1 MFSRSIRIALA
12 SLALVAVAVPVVAFA
27 DSANA
32 GQVGEKG
39 DGKGEKGQFPMAA
52 DKFKEK
58 VEARITKARQHL
70 VDHMTK
76 KGVDADKQKSN
87 LEEFDAAAKQ
97 VRDATDTAC
106 TDGTVTKEE
115 AKGVR
120 DLAKKLHHE
129 AKAKHGKGKGNGKAK
144 GKGKGK
150 GKGQGKGN
158 SDA

>member
-39 DGKGEKGQFPMAA
+39 AGKGEKAQFPMAA
-52 DKFKEK
+52 DKFNEK
-58 VEARITKARQHL
+58 VEARITKVRQKL

-76 KGVDADKQKSN
+76 KGVDADKQTAALAK
-87 LEEFDAAAKQ
+87 FDEAAKQ
-97 VRDATDTAC
+97 VREAATNAGA
-106 TDGTVTKEE
+106 DGTVTKEE
-115 AKGVR
+115 AKNVR

-129 AKAKHGKGKGNGKAK
+129 GKAKNGKAK

-150 GKGQGKGN
+150 GKKGS